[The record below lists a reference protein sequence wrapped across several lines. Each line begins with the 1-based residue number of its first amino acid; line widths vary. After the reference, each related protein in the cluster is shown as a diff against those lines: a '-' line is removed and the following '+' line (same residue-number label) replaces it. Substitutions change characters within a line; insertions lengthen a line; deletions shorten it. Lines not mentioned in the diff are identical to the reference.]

1 MVDWYRNTDWNVE
14 IEAAFFDK
22 LSRARLQRDQY
33 IVLQALHLAFS
44 HPEICLKLV
53 DFYFSTRT
61 DNFHDDRA
69 RRAASSAHFALGGY
83 AAALDNYLKILQ
95 GQDAERDIY
104 VGSPLV
110 FAFLAARYRS
120 TDHYAAALEQLNKMP
135 LPGPNNLEEQFRYH
149 AAKALLLSE
158 TGFDPAGSAQE
169 ARLALDTPE
178 EVKSAYSDVVWR
190 LRRIT
195 RS

>member
-1 MVDWYRNTDWNVE
+1 MVDWYRNTDWNDE

-22 LSRARLQRDQY
+22 LSRARTQRDQY
-33 IVLQALHLAFS
+33 IVLQALHLAYS
-44 HPEICLKLV
+44 HPEVCLKLV

-69 RRAASSAHFALGGY
+69 RRAASSAQFALGGY
-83 AAALDNYLKILQ
+83 VDALDNYLRILRE
-95 GQDAERDIY
+95 QDAEKDIY

-120 TDHYAAALEQLNKMP
+120 TDHYAAALEEIRKMP
-135 LPGPNNLEEQFRYH
+135 APGPNSLDEQFRLR

-158 TGFDPAGSAQE
+158 TGSDPAGSVQE
-169 ARLALDTPE
+169 ARLALDTPD

-190 LRRIT
+190 LRGIT
-195 RS
+195 RN